1 MKKMKY
7 SYLKRVTQSNMQ
19 SMPVVHFSSDTI
31 DQRVDL
37 KLKDEKPSLSTELL
51 FGPFKYSQMWTSQ
64 DYSFFMQY

>member
-1 MKKMKY
+1 MKY
-7 SYLKRVTQSNMQ
+7 SSLKRVTQSAKHA
-19 SMPVVHFSSDTI
+19 SVPVVHFSSDTI